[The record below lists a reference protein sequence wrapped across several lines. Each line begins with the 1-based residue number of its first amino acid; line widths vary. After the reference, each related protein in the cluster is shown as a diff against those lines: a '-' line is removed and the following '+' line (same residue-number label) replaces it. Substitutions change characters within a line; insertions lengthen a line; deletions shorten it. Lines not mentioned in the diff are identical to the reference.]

1 MFIES
6 QLFVVSFL
14 AEASY
19 STFFSPN
26 STSIRTLPLPRN
38 ICQSCSL
45 GKLGR
50 LPLHLGLD
58 RLHGTFLGYV
68 TVLYCSVVVSASALT
83 PDNIYSRS
91 FALLESLDCIAFLLV
106 CCIEIAFPSL
116 SLLIWGEVM
125 RMPPKCC
132 EHVATFVMPRM
143 MISFGVGACRDNVPA
158 LCQVYSAD
166 YA

>member
-1 MFIES
+1 MS
-6 QLFVVSFL
+6 SP

-26 STSIRTLPLPRN
+26 SASIRMLPLPRN

-50 LPLHLGLD
+50 LPLLDLVLD

-68 TVLYCSVVVSASALT
+68 SVLCCRVVVSASALM

-132 EHVATFVMPRM
+132 EHVATFVMPRVR
-143 MISFGVGACRDNVPA
+143 ISFGVGAC
-158 LCQVYSAD
+158 
-166 YA
+166 